1 MDAVKLALVGVG
13 RMGEIHASNAMGLK
27 GKALVVAIVDSVI
40 EKAEAVAK
48 LVGDAKVYESVD
60 RMLVAVDVDAAIVS
74 VPNNIQLSI
83 VEQLVDNGIH
93 ILCEKPVGLIPEHL
107 EELALKAERKNVQ
120 IHAGYN
126 RPFDQG
132 YEKAKNFVESGGV
145 GKVTYIHSQTLD
157 PEPPKGWEADP
168 TKSGG
173 IFFTTC
179 VHDFQ
184 TVIYL
189 TGRRV
194 QKVRATGSV
203 YVHDDLRSRGDFDDV
218 FVKLWLDNGVVA
230 TVRANR
236 FCSYGHDVRVEV
248 YGTRGAIRIEQE
260 SHTPIKYYGAEGVLT
275 DYPYWFQTRFWDS
288 YKRELEYFIKAV
300 SEGLRPRVSAFEA
313 AHILRVARAAHESAK
328 NMSEVVVA

>member
-1 MDAVKLALVGVG
+1 MDAIKLALVGVG
-13 RMGEIHASNAMGLK
+13 RMGEIHASNAIGLK
-27 GKALVVAIVDSVI
+27 GMALVVAVVDPVRERARSV
-40 EKAEAVAK
+40 ASM
-48 LVGDAKVYESVD
+48 VGGAKVYESVD
-60 RMLVAVDVDAAIVS
+60 QMLKDVEVDAAIVS
-74 VPNNIQLSI
+74 APNNLQLAI
-83 VEQLVDNGIH
+83 VEQLVDARVH
-93 ILCEKPVGLIPEHL
+93 VLCEKPVGLIPEHL
-107 EELALKAERKNVQ
+107 EELALKADRKNVQ

-132 YEKAKNFVESGGV
+132 YEKAKSFVEAGGV
-145 GKVTYIHSQTLD
+145 GKVAYIHSQTLD
-157 PEPPKGWEADP
+157 PEPPRGWEADP

-184 TVIYL
+184 TVTYL
-189 TGRRV
+189 SGRRV
-194 QKVRATGSV
+194 ERVRATGSV

-260 SHTPIKYYGAEGVLT
+260 SSTPVRYYGAEGVRT

-300 SEGLRPRVSAFEA
+300 REDLRPRVSAFEA
-313 AHILRVARAAHESAK
+313 AHVLRVSRAALESAK
-328 NMSEVVVA
+328 TSSEVMVR